1 MSFESR
7 IEYLG
12 THQILEDR
20 KSARIHSAKQIQ
32 KLARSINR
40 FGFINPIIVDSQSS
54 IICGGARLMAAKK
67 LGLNRVP
74 VIRADHLSE
83 QEIKTYRL
91 ADDRIAEDGQWD
103 KNLLRVELNE
113 ILEIDEN
120 FDLTLSGFETVE
132 IDNLLVL
139 EDGGQTE
146 KQDSAP
152 EVNSAPRIARQGDVW
167 WICDHR
173 VLCGDARDID
183 AITMALNGDAPQL
196 TVIDPPYNVPISG
209 HVSGLGQNKHGDF
222 AMACGEMDRETYV
235 LFLKDS
241 LAALSEVSPEGSLHF
256 VFMDWR
262 HIRDLIEAG
271 EAIFDAFKNLVVWR
285 KSNAGMG
292 AFYRSQHELIAV
304 FKKGTAPHVNNF
316 ELGQGGRYRTNVWD
330 YEGCTSLGRERDE
343 ALSIHPTVKPV
354 AMISDLIRDCT
365 NRGDLVLDTFAG
377 SGTTLLAAE
386 KTGRTAI
393 LAEYDPAY
401 VDVILQRAHSA
412 VGVEPIHDE
421 TGLTLSEIRALRD
434 RESAS

>member
-12 THQILEDR
+12 THQVLEDR

-32 KLARSINR
+32 KLTRSINR
-40 FGFINPIIVDSQSS
+40 FGFINPIIVDSRNS

-83 QEIKTYRL
+83 QEIRAYRL

-120 FDLTLSGFETVE
+120 FDLTLSGFDTVE

-139 EDGGQTE
+139 EDCSQTE
-146 KQDSAP
+146 GQDSVP
-152 EVNSAPRIARQGDVW
+152 EVNSAPRIARQGDFW
-167 WICDHR
+167 WVGDHR
-173 VLCGDARDID
+173 VFCGDARDIN
-183 AITMALNGDAPQL
+183 AITTALNGDAPQL
-196 TVIDPPYNVPISG
+196 TVIDPPYNVPIGG
-209 HVSGLGQNKHGDF
+209 HVSGLGQNKHDNF

-241 LAALSEVSPEGSLHF
+241 LAALSKVSPEGSLHF

-316 ELGQGGRYRTNVWD
+316 GLGQDGRYRTNVWD
-330 YEGCTSLGRERDE
+330 YAGCTSLGRERDE
-343 ALSIHPTVKPV
+343 ALAIHPTVKPV

-386 KTGRTAI
+386 QTGRTAV

-421 TGLTLSEIRALRD
+421 TGLTLNEIHALRD
-434 RESAS
+434 NESAS